1 MARPIDE
8 TRRYVIRTHK
18 VGDKIYASTQPA
30 KIDEKT
36 GKKVYRY
43 IHWGRI
49 VDNTF
54 LPNKTYT
61 MTDPEERAKLKFPKG
76 MDTSAIQNFQPEK
89 RKRAASKAKT
99 STDCKLYGDI
109 WLLMQIALKCNL
121 KGALLF
127 AFDNNEDIVNE
138 ILTLVYYQCAT
149 GNSFNRVE
157 CWQRI
162 AAAPSDR
169 PMTPSRIT
177 RLMQKISE
185 KHRMD
190 VLRFLAGKT
199 KEERFYS
206 IDTTT
211 RSMYGNELAEARW
224 DKNKEDFGFKVITE
238 SVVYS
243 LNEHMPI
250 YYRIFPR
257 NMPDVRGFEVIC
269 NDLKNAGFKNVVH
282 VTDRGYD
289 AIRNLGR
296 HLLDD
301 SKMLMGMKT
310 SQRTV
315 LKRIKSFES
324 FNIHPKELTIDPGTR
339 LYMGQ
344 FDEEYKIKYPHGGEK
359 IAKQLKLNIYLDIMR
374 RNNVLVDL
382 EIEIDRESK
391 LLEDLRKSK
400 EPLEVDSTLRSKF
413 PYFKLTYSKTDRI
426 LESYT
431 KNETRIAKDQML
443 AGFFANATLGLSY
456 TPKEAYMRY
465 KLRDEQEK
473 HFQSEKDMRT
483 GDRIWASSEDGAFG
497 RYFLLFLSMILKAQ
511 LFHIWKN
518 SELHQLFPTTES
530 VLDEMRSIRLVERS
544 RKRAR
549 TTPFVGKQV
558 DIVKAFGFNFPNGG
572 SPVYTSA
579 KMSEK
584 KRSRSRKPVTEI
596 SS

>member
-8 TRRYVIRTHK
+8 TRRYIIRAHK

-54 LPNKTYT
+54 LPNETYT
-61 MTDPEERAKLKFPKG
+61 MTDPEERAKLKFPKD

-89 RKRAASKAKT
+89 RKRGAPKAKET
-99 STDCKLYGDI
+99 TDSKLYGDI
-109 WLLMQIALKCNL
+109 WLLMQIALRCDL
-121 KGALLF
+121 KNALLF

-138 ILTLVYYQCAT
+138 ILTLVCYQCAT

-157 CWQRI
+157 RWQRV

-169 PMTPSRIT
+169 PMTPSHIT
-177 RLMQKISE
+177 RLTQKISE

-190 VLRFLAGKT
+190 VLRFLAGRT
-199 KEERFYS
+199 KGEQFCS

-211 RSMYGNELAEARW
+211 RSTYGNELAEARW
-224 DKNKEDFGFKVITE
+224 SKNKEGLGLKVITE

-250 YYRIFPR
+250 YYRIFPG
-257 NMPDVRGFEVIC
+257 NMPDVRGYEVIL
-269 NDLKNAGFKNVVH
+269 NDLKDASFKNVVH
-282 VTDRGYD
+282 VTDRGYVS
-289 AIRNLGR
+289 IRNLER
-296 HLLDD
+296 CILDGN
-301 SKMLMGMKT
+301 KMLMGMKT
-310 SQRTV
+310 GQGAV
-315 LKRIKSFES
+315 LKRIKSFGS
-324 FNIHPKELTIDPGTR
+324 YDIHPKELTVDAETR

-344 FDEEYKIKYPHGGEK
+344 FDEDYKVKGPHGGEK
-359 IAKQLKLNIYLDIMR
+359 TAKQLKLNIYLDVMR
-374 RNNVLVDL
+374 RNNILLNL

-391 LLEDLRKSK
+391 LLEEIRQSK
-400 EPLEVDSTLRSKF
+400 EPLDADSTLRSRF
-413 PYFKLTYSKTDRI
+413 PYFTLTYNKRDRI

-431 KNETRIAKDQML
+431 KNEKRIAKDQML

-456 TPKEAYMRY
+456 TAKEAHMRY

-473 HFQSEKDMRT
+473 HFQREKDMRT
-483 GDRIWASSEDGAFG
+483 GDRIRASSEDGAFG

-511 LFHIWKN
+511 LFHTWKTTD
-518 SELHQLFPTTES
+518 LHQLLPTTES
-530 VLDEMRSIRLVERS
+530 VLDEMRSIRLIEHAG
-544 RKRAR
+544 KRAR

-558 DIVKAFGFNFPNGG
+558 DVVKAFGFDFPNGG
-572 SPVYTSA
+572 TPVYTSV
-579 KMSEK
+579 KVSEK
-584 KRSRSRKPVTEI
+584 KRGRPRKPVTEI